1 MDIPRKVIVGYDL
14 CEDYSR
20 ISCFSYKKNDAITIS
35 PNEGDEDGLIPTV
48 LCYKSDTRQWLFGE
62 DAIAEVKSGSG
73 ILVKNLLSNLEND
86 REVEIMGVKYSAQAI
101 MEKFLRKTLTL
112 VRDYFPTLPITRLVV
127 TVRNTKPV
135 FVEKLY
141 STLSLLGIGRD
152 RAHIIGHED
161 AYLYYALYQERSL
174 WMNDVGLFD
183 YGPDGLSYYQI
194 RINRWSKPMIASLE
208 KHDFSDS
215 LEADLLKQKN
225 SNAAYVFE
233 NLANSVLYKQ
243 VVTALYFTG
252 RGFEGGWADNVMKS
266 LCIGRRV
273 FYGQN
278 LYTKG
283 ACYAA
288 NELAGDK
295 KLQDV
300 LLLND
305 DMVTCSLAL
314 RVYKDGKI
322 CEVMLL
328 EAGEIWYE
336 AGKSYELIP
345 DGTAQL
351 DIIQRNLLSRETIYH
366 SIVPDGLPIDTNRMS
381 RLRIDFSCTDK
392 TSGVI
397 SLTDLGFGE
406 FSKGTGKTARYIINF
421 SAGEGAL
428 QQLASGTAKMI
439 LCSGARALR
448 PYYFATGG
456 VRVYSIEELC
466 YYLYNYIY
474 MVDEIGLGDEL
485 FDWIGSELAL
495 PERADRLRQ
504 LTRQKA
510 DLKTIITVILCS
522 SDYYTE
528 KEIKAIIRQIDDILK
543 MPVIKRRCL
552 KAAGLLKK
560 GSYAEAAREYEQIIR
575 SDEAAGL
582 TPEEFGDI
590 YHNLAVAK
598 AHTTGVKEA
607 SRLFLEAYERNNR
620 DESLH
625 QYLYS
630 LLLMG
635 DIVQFRKKI
644 EEFGLG
650 KDVEKSLIDYVKL
663 KEEEATQTDDS
674 KRLMQL
680 AWLKEQSDSEGF
692 YKMAEDIINE
702 WKEQYGKR

>member
-1 MDIPRKVIVGYDL
+1 MDTPRKVIVGYDL

-20 ISCFSYKKNDAITIS
+20 ISCYSYKKNEAITIS
-35 PNEGDEDGLIPTV
+35 PYEGNEDGLIPTV
-48 LCYKSDTRQWLFGE
+48 MCYRTDTRQWLFGE
-62 DAIAEVKSGSG
+62 DAITGAKSGSG
-73 ILVKNLLSNLEND
+73 ILVDNLLSNLEND
-86 REVEIMGVKYSAQAI
+86 REIEIMGVKYSAQAI
-101 MEKFLRKTLTL
+101 MDKFLRRTLTL
-112 VRDYFPTLPITRLVV
+112 VRDYFPTQPITKLVI
-127 TVRNTKPV
+127 TVRNTKPY

-141 STLSLLGIGRD
+141 DTLSLLGIGRD

-161 AYLYYALYQERSL
+161 AYLYYALYQDRSL

-183 YGPDGLSYYQI
+183 YGHEGLSYYQI

-215 LEADLLKQKN
+215 LEADLLQQKN
-225 SNAAYVFE
+225 ADAAYVFE

-243 VVTALYFTG
+243 IVTTLYFTG
-252 RGFEGGWADNVMKS
+252 KGFEGGWADRAMKS

-288 NELAGDK
+288 KELSGDK

-305 DMVTCSLAL
+305 DMVTSSLAL

-322 CEVMLL
+322 SEVLL
-328 EAGEIWYE
+328 LDAGELWYKT
-336 AGKSYELIP
+336 GRSYELIP
-345 DGTAQL
+345 DGPAQL
-351 DIIQRNLLSRETIYH
+351 DIVQRNLMSREIIYH
-366 SIVPDGLPIDTNRMS
+366 KIVLNELAVNTNRTS
-381 RLRIDFSCTDK
+381 RLKIDFTCSDK
-392 TSGVI
+392 ATGVI
-397 SLTDLGFGE
+397 NLTDLGFGE
-406 FSKGTGKTARYIINF
+406 FFKGTGR
-421 SAGEGAL
+421 SACYTIRLNAERAW
-428 QQLASGTAKMI
+428 QQPSPSTGKMI
-439 LCSGARALR
+439 LCSGIRALR
-448 PYYFATGG
+448 PYYFVAGCI
-456 VRVYSIEELC
+456 RVYSIEELC

-474 MVDEIGLGDEL
+474 MIDEIGLGDEL
-485 FDWIGSELAL
+485 FDWIGTELNL

-504 LTRQKA
+504 LFRQKA

-522 SDYYTE
+522 ADYYTE
-528 KEIKAIIRQIDDILK
+528 KEIKTVIRLIDDILK
-543 MPVIKRRCL
+543 MPIIKRRCL
-552 KAAGLLKK
+552 KAADLLKK
-560 GSYAEAAREYEQIIR
+560 ESYAEAAREYEQIIH
-575 SDEAAGL
+575 SDEAADL

-620 DESLH
+620 DESLR

-635 DIVQFRKKI
+635 DTEQFRKKI
-644 EEFGLG
+644 EEFGLN
-650 KDVEKSLIDYVKL
+650 KELEKSLLEYVRIKA
-663 KEEEATQTDDS
+663 EEATLTDEY

-680 AWLKEQSDSEGF
+680 SVLKEQSDPESF
-692 YKMAEDIINE
+692 YKKAKAIINE
-702 WKEQYGKR
+702 WKEQYCKR

>member
-1 MDIPRKVIVGYDL
+1 MDTPRKVIVGYDL

-20 ISCFSYKKNDAITIS
+20 ISCYSYKKNEAITIS
-35 PNEGDEDGLIPTV
+35 PYEGNEDGLIPTV
-48 LCYKSDTRQWLFGE
+48 MCYRTDTRQWLFGE
-62 DAIAEVKSGSG
+62 DAITGAKSGSG
-73 ILVKNLLSNLEND
+73 ILVDNLLSNLEND
-86 REVEIMGVKYSAQAI
+86 REIEIMGVKYSAQAI
-101 MEKFLRKTLTL
+101 MDKFLRRTLTL
-112 VRDYFPTLPITRLVV
+112 VRDYFPTQPITKLVI
-127 TVRNTKPV
+127 TVRNTKPY

-141 STLSLLGIGRD
+141 DTLSLLGIGRD

-161 AYLYYALYQERSL
+161 AYLYYALYQDRSL

-183 YGPDGLSYYQI
+183 YGHEGLSYYQI

-215 LEADLLKQKN
+215 LEADLLQQKN
-225 SNAAYVFE
+225 ADAAYVFE

-243 VVTALYFTG
+243 IVTTLYFTG
-252 RGFEGGWADNVMKS
+252 KGFEGGWADRAMKS

-288 NELAGDK
+288 KELSGDK

-305 DMVTCSLAL
+305 DMVTSSLAL

-322 CEVMLL
+322 SEVLL
-328 EAGEIWYE
+328 LDAGELWYKT
-336 AGKSYELIP
+336 GRSYELIP
-345 DGTAQL
+345 DGPAQL
-351 DIIQRNLLSRETIYH
+351 DIVQRNLMSREIIYH
-366 SIVPDGLPIDTNRMS
+366 KIVLNELPVNTNRTS
-381 RLRIDFSCTDK
+381 RLKIDFTCSDK
-392 TSGVI
+392 ASGVI
-397 SLTDLGFGE
+397 NITDLGFGE
-406 FSKGTGKTARYIINF
+406 FFKGTGRTACYTIGLNAEREWQQPSP
-421 SAGEGAL
+421 SAG
-428 QQLASGTAKMI
+428 KMI
-439 LCSGARALR
+439 LCSGVRALR
-448 PYYFATGG
+448 PYYFVAGG
-456 VRVYSIEELC
+456 IRVYSIEELC

-474 MVDEIGLGDEL
+474 MIDEIGLGDEL
-485 FDWIGSELAL
+485 FDWIGTELNL

-504 LTRQKA
+504 LIRQKA

-522 SDYYTE
+522 ADYYTE
-528 KEIKAIIRQIDDILK
+528 KEIKTVIRLIDDILK
-543 MPVIKRRCL
+543 MPIIKRRCL
-552 KAAGLLKK
+552 KAADLLKK
-560 GSYAEAAREYEQIIR
+560 ESYTEAAREYEQIIH
-575 SDEAAGL
+575 SDEAADL

-620 DESLH
+620 DESLR

-635 DIVQFRKKI
+635 DMAQFRKRI
-644 EEFGLG
+644 EEFGLDEG
-650 KDVEKSLIDYVKL
+650 LEKSLLEYERIKA
-663 KEEEATQTDDS
+663 EEITLTDEY
-674 KRLMQL
+674 KRIMQL
-680 AWLKEQSDSEGF
+680 SELKDKSDPESF
-692 YKMAEDIINE
+692 YKMARAIINE

>member
-1 MDIPRKVIVGYDL
+1 MDTQRKVIVGYDL

-20 ISCFSYKKNDAITIS
+20 ISCYSYKKHEAITIS
-35 PNEGDEDGLIPTV
+35 PNEGNEEGLIPTV
-48 LCYKSDTRQWLFGE
+48 LCYRTDTRQWLFGE
-62 DAIAEVKSGSG
+62 DAIIGAKNGSG

-86 REVEIMGVKYSAQAI
+86 REIDIMGVKYSAQAI
-101 MEKFLRKTLTL
+101 MDKFLRRTLTL
-112 VRDYFPTLPITRLVV
+112 VRDYFPTQPITKLVI
-127 TVRNTKPV
+127 TVRNTKPD

-141 STLSLLGIGRD
+141 SILSLLGIGRD
-152 RAHIIGHED
+152 RAHIISHED
-161 AYLYYALYQERSL
+161 AYLYYALYQDRSL

-183 YGPDGLSYYQI
+183 YGQDGLSYYQI

-215 LEADLLKQKN
+215 LEADLLQQKN
-225 SNAAYVFE
+225 ADAAYVFE

-243 VVTALYFTG
+243 TVTTLYFTG
-252 RGFEGGWADNVMKS
+252 KGFEGGWADKVMKS

-288 NELAGDK
+288 KELSGDK

-314 RVYKDGKI
+314 RVYKDGRI
-322 CEVMLL
+322 NEVMLL
-328 EAGEIWYE
+328 EAGELWYK
-336 AGKSYELIP
+336 AGRSYELIP
-345 DGTAQL
+345 DGATQL
-351 DIIQRNLLSRETIYH
+351 DIVQRNLMSREIIYH
-366 SIVPDGLPIDTNRMS
+366 KIALDKFSVNTNRTS
-381 RLRIDFSCTDK
+381 RLKIEFTCSDK
-392 TSGVI
+392 ASGVI
-397 SLTDLGFGE
+397 KLTDLGFGE
-406 FSKGTGKTARYIINF
+406 FFKGTGRSARYTIKLTADGQWQLPSP
-421 SAGEGAL
+421 SAG
-428 QQLASGTAKMI
+428 KMI
-439 LCSGARALR
+439 LCSGVRASK
-448 PYYFATGG
+448 PYYFVSGG
-456 VRVYSIEELC
+456 IRVYSIEELC
-466 YYLYNYIY
+466 YFLYNYIY
-474 MVDEIGLGDEL
+474 MIDEIGLGDKL
-485 FDWIGSELAL
+485 FDWIDTELNL

-522 SDYYTE
+522 CDYYTE
-528 KEIKAIIRQIDDILK
+528 KEIKTVIRLIDDILK
-543 MPVIKRRCL
+543 MPIIKRRCL
-552 KAAGLLKK
+552 KAADLLKK
-560 GSYAEAAREYEQIIR
+560 ESYTEAVREYEQIIH
-575 SDEAAGL
+575 SDEAVEL

-607 SRLFLEAYERNNR
+607 SGLFLEAYERNNR
-620 DESLH
+620 DESLR

-635 DIVQFRKKI
+635 DTAQFRKRI
-644 EEFGLG
+644 EEFRVDEDLKNSLLEYVRI
-650 KDVEKSLIDYVKL
+650 KDK
-663 KEEEATQTDDS
+663 EATMTDEY

-680 AWLKEQSDSEGF
+680 SGLKEQSDPEAF
-692 YKMAEDIINE
+692 YNIAKAIINE